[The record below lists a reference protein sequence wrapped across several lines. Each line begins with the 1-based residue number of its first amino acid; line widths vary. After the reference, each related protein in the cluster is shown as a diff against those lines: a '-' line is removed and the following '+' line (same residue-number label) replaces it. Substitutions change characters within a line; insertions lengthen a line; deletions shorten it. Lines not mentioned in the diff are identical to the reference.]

1 MTDKHAPTEA
11 QLADVELWAGV
22 GLTQDQM
29 SALLEIDRKTL
40 ALHYSKQLSQGKAK
54 ANAAVGKTLY
64 QKVMDGDT
72 TAAIWW
78 TKAQMG
84 WHETKTHEIVGADG
98 GPIRADHTWTVEVKK

>member
-1 MTDKHAPTEA
+1 MRKHEPTDN
-11 QLADVELWAGV
+11 QLADVEKWAAV

-29 SALLEIDRKTL
+29 CALLEIDRKTL
-40 ALHYSKQLSQGKAK
+40 ALHYKKQLAQGKAK
-54 ANAAVGKTLY
+54 ANAEVGNTLY
-64 QKVMDGDT
+64 QKALDGDT

-98 GPIRADHTWTVEVKK
+98 GAVKADHTWTVKVEK